1 MHSHARGHKT
11 RTVTPRR
18 HAGHAPESRPATAA
32 PNPRFP
38 RCGPTSSYGHQ
49 ELAATRRGLQ
59 RLLGEVGIIPR
70 LVELDRPRAR
80 SQIVRRRAGRRPLV
94 PEHGERVLGEASRG
108 GERRLLACACA
119 REHTRMVCACARMH
133 LHLQH
138 ACIHNVRA
146 SRVQAHRL
154 RAANL
159 NRRLG
164 GGEQRGRDAQ
174 RRLRVVRVR
183 ARVRVRVRV
192 RVRLRVRV
200 RVRVRVKAR
209 VRVS

>member
-1 MHSHARGHKT
+1 MNIPVGLITLTLNRESHAPITDRCIHTCTRGHKT

-18 HAGHAPESRPATAA
+18 HARGSRTRP

-38 RCGPTSSYGHQ
+38 WCGPTSSYGHQ

-119 REHTRMVCACARMH
+119 REQRTRMACACVHVHVAR
-133 LHLQH
+133 
-138 ACIHNVRA
+138 A
-146 SRVQAHRL
+146 
-154 RAANL
+154 
-159 NRRLG
+159 
-164 GGEQRGRDAQ
+164 RGRA
-174 RRLRVVRVR
+174 
-183 ARVRVRVRV
+183 
-192 RVRLRVRV
+192 
-200 RVRVRVKAR
+200 
-209 VRVS
+209 